1 MWREALAIVVSAS
14 SLLAAACANA
24 AAPAAYGNVE
34 AREVVVSSEVAG
46 QLTSFTVDE
55 GQMMTAG
62 QSAGTVDP
70 TQLTLQRRQA
80 VAQREAATSRVGE
93 VDRQVTALGAQRDA
107 LQAQRDAALA
117 QRAALL
123 AQLEI
128 ARRNRERTERLFKQ
142 QAATS
147 VKAQDQQIAAQ
158 DRQVAAQAA
167 QIAGARQQ
175 HETARTQVAAADAQ
189 VSQLDDRIR
198 RSTIANPSAGTVLVT
213 YVRSGEIVQAG
224 QPLYRIAD
232 LGTVDVRAYVTEPQ
246 LAALKVGTQ
255 ARVTLDAGDARQ
267 TLTGTVSWVS
277 AQAEFTP
284 TPIQTRDERATLVY
298 AVKIRVP
305 NENGVLKI
313 GMPVDVEF
321 EQ

>member
-70 TQLTLQRRQA
+70 TQLRLRRRQA

-147 VKAQDQQIAAQ
+147 QQLDQAERDDRVLQEQVKAQGEQIAAQ
-158 DRQVAAQAA
+158 DRHVHADADSDAGRTGHPGLRREDSRAQRER
-167 QIAGARQQ
+167 GAEDR
-175 HETARTQVAAADAQ
+175 HARRRRVRAMSATAHPARTAPDQPAVQVEQLQKRFALAHRSPGEGGIVALDK
-189 VSQLDDRIR
+189 VSFTVEHGELFGFIGPDG
-198 RSTIANPSAGTVLVT
+198 AGKT
-213 YVRSGEIVQAG
+213 
-224 QPLYRIAD
+224 
-232 LGTVDVRAYVTEPQ
+232 
-246 LAALKVGTQ
+246 
-255 ARVTLDAGDARQ
+255 TLFR
-267 TLTGTVSWVS
+267 
-277 AQAEFTP
+277 
-284 TPIQTRDERATLVY
+284 
-298 AVKIRVP
+298 
-305 NENGVLKI
+305 
-313 GMPVDVEF
+313 
-321 EQ
+321 